1 MSKFGRWSSLPTFLA
16 ASGGLLA
23 GIRKSQTW
31 NIHMFLTD
39 LILLLISNIYPD
51 LCDNFC
57 DFSLWTYPNDGNPY
71 FSCFSSLNQNCW
83 RYSLIPISAY
93 PTTLWTQSNI
103 IWLVNYCIN
112 YIIIYIYISN
122 RIFKTSR
129 FCWAISHYILTDHP
143 IFGHSRTMSAHVQAL
158 RPLYNAGTI
167 QVWHRAGIISQGAP
181 IGFWIGHGAGN
192 SDDQGLFMGDH
203 RKIRKHGGFIGTS
216 WDLDGFSMIYNIW

>member
-112 YIIIYIYISN
+112 YIIIYIYTYPIVS
-122 RIFKTSR
+122 SR
-129 FCWAISHYILTDHP
+129 LPGFAE
-143 IFGHSRTMSAHVQAL
+143 
-158 RPLYNAGTI
+158 LYP
-167 QVWHRAGIISQGAP
+167 IISSQITPFLDTPGPCQRMSRHCDLCTTLARYRFD
-181 IGFWIGHGAGN
+181 IAQE
-192 SDDQGLFMGDH
+192 SSH
-203 RKIRKHGGFIGTS
+203 RVHLLVFG
-216 WDLDGFSMIYNIW
+216 